1 MGKALADFEQTDCER
16 RIIHVNEMPTFR
28 FVTEKATPRAFV
40 TLSVYDEDS
49 RKKKC
54 DMKIQ
59 NYDGTDPRE
68 DMLKWLQSLISYF
81 NTKEDMTVA
90 GKFQTVSLC
99 LSSTGS
105 L

>member
-1 MGKALADFEQTDCER
+1 MGKALVDFEHTDCER

-54 DMKIQ
+54 NMKIQ